1 MSTAATTSPPV
12 APSARPPATVLALG
26 ALTVAAVTAHC
37 LHLWP
42 EWGRNPDLS
51 HGYFAPFVFALLLW
65 EARRQGPWRW
75 VPAGPWNTGLI
86 GAAAL
91 AGVALL
97 GLSGLF
103 AATVNWNHSL
113 VLFLLSAVL
122 VCFLGA
128 TLLLLADERVR
139 LIPLNW
145 ISLTALLL
153 WPLVAPIPEGT
164 YSRLTLV
171 LQQWVT
177 GAVMDALQVLG
188 VPARQHGNIIELAR
202 TTVGVEEAC
211 SGVRSLISCVYA
223 GFFLAAWQVRRP
235 ARRVGLIVAAPLLAL
250 GMNFIRSLT
259 LTLLAN
265 GGVDINGTWHDAT
278 GFAILGVTAAALAG
292 LAMLLESREP
302 APPAPAWTWAGV
314 PLRPFAV
321 LLGGAGVAAALGLFF
336 FLNSRSINAP
346 RPPEPVA
353 FADLLPAEA
362 PGWRVATPNDL
373 YRFSGILLTEHLAER
388 TYLRTDA
395 NGETIQVTLY
405 VAFWPAGQSS
415 VSQVASHT
423 PDACWPGAGWRST
436 TTGEARRQ
444 TLTVPGVQIA
454 PAEYRLFRSER
465 GSTQHVW
472 FWHIFDGRVIDYRDP
487 YSLSAL
493 LQIAWQYGFNRQG
506 SQYFVRL
513 SSNRP
518 WADFSDDPLIR
529 QVFTQ
534 LDRVGL

>member
-12 APSARPPATVLALG
+12 PSSARPPAEVLILG
-26 ALTVAAVTAHC
+26 GLAVAAVTAYC

-42 EWGRNPDLS
+42 EWSNNPDLS

-75 VPAGPWNTGLI
+75 VPAGRWSTGLI
-86 GAAAL
+86 LGATLAGTGLLAL
-91 AGVALL
+91 A
-97 GLSGLF
+97 GLF

-122 VCFLGA
+122 VSFLGA
-128 TLLLLADERVR
+128 ILLLLADERVR

-164 YSRLTLV
+164 YSRLTLG

-177 GAVMDALQVLG
+177 GAVMDALQILG
-188 VPARQHGNIIELAR
+188 IPARQHGNIIELAR

-223 GFFLAAWQVRRP
+223 GFFFAAWQVRRP
-235 ARRVGLIVAAPLLAL
+235 WRRVVLIVTAPLLAL

-265 GGVDINGTWHDAT
+265 RGVDISGTWHDAT
-278 GFAILGVTAAALAG
+278 GFAILGVTAAVLAG

-302 APPAPAWTWAGV
+302 APPAPAWAWPRLPV
-314 PLRPFAV
+314 RPFGV
-321 LLGGAGVAAALGLFF
+321 LLGGVGVATALGLFF
-336 FLNSRSINAP
+336 FLNSRTINGP

-362 PGWRVATPNDL
+362 PGWQVVTPDDL
-373 YRFSGILLTEHLAER
+373 YRFSNILLTQHLAER
-388 TYLRTDA
+388 TYLRTNE
-395 NGETIQVTLY
+395 NGELLQLTLY

-436 TTGEARRQ
+436 TAGTDRRQ
-444 TLTVPGVQIA
+444 TLAIPGLQLA
-454 PAEYRLFRSER
+454 PAEYRLFRTER
-465 GSTQHVW
+465 GSSQHVW

-518 WADFSDDPLIR
+518 WEEFRDDPLIR
-529 QVFTQ
+529 QVFTN